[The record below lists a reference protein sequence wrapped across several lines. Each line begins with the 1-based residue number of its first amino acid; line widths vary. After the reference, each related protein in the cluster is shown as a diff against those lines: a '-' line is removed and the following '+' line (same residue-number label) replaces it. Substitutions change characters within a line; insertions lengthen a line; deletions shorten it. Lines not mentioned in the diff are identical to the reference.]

1 MVNSEAGMLIK
12 SLTMIN
18 FRKYQQVSMNF
29 GPHTNIL
36 HGENGA
42 GKTTLLEAIHSLAY
56 TRSFKTRLDG
66 DLARH
71 GEPGYQL
78 KGLFSDQ
85 GGVDHEVRVK
95 VESNRKK
102 LVSVNDEN
110 LSSRAQIIGR
120 FPLVSLT
127 PEDGELTFGSPEAR
141 RLFFNKLLSQIDPGY
156 LEKLQVYARLL
167 KQRNAMLQAYANDG
181 EDIDRMLLA
190 SLDEQRATVSAQLHE
205 ARNEHIGEF
214 KKLLYAAYGELERE
228 KSLKMA
234 FISNVRVTSDDHVI
248 DYRRAFQESLAEDKR
263 KGTTTKGPHRD
274 LFTFYLNTKDL
285 RKFGS
290 QGEHKLVLVAIKFAE
305 GRFLENFLNESP
317 VFLLDDLFAELDVK
331 RSLMIVESLQG
342 DHQIFITATD
352 LADLR
357 NHGLKVEGDSLQVI
371 DAGKIQEND

>member
-1 MVNSEAGMLIK
+1 MLIK

-29 GPHTNIL
+29 GPQTNIL

-71 GEPGYQL
+71 GETGYQL
-78 KGLFSDQ
+78 KGRFSAKS
-85 GGVDHEVRVK
+85 GTEHEVRVR
-95 VESNRKK
+95 VDSSRKK
-102 LVSVNDEN
+102 LVSVDDEN
-110 LSSRAQIIGR
+110 LNSRAQIIGR

-127 PEDGELTFGSPEAR
+127 PEDGELTFGSPEIR
-141 RLFFNKLLSQIDPGY
+141 RLFFNKLISQVDPAY
-156 LEKLQVYARLL
+156 LEKLQVYARIL
-167 KQRNAMLQAYANDG
+167 KQRNAMLQAYSNEG
-181 EDIDRMLLA
+181 VTLDRILLA
-190 SLDEQRATVSAQLHE
+190 SLDDQRATVSAQLHA
-205 ARNEHIGEF
+205 ARQRHITEF
-214 KKLLYAAYGELERE
+214 KKLLYEAYGELELE

-234 FISNVRVTSDDHVI
+234 FISNVRVTTDEVETY
-248 DYRRAFQESLAEDKR
+248 YRRAFHDSLMEDMR
-263 KGTTTKGPHRD
+263 KGTTTRGPHRD
-274 LFTFYLNTKDL
+274 MFTFYLNTKDL

-305 GRFLENFLNESP
+305 GRFLENFLNEPP

-331 RSLMIVESLQG
+331 RSMMIVDSLQG
-342 DHQIFITATD
+342 GHQIFITATD

-357 NHGLKVEGDSLQVI
+357 NHGLKVEGESLQVI
-371 DAGKIQEND
+371 DAGKIQAND

>member
-1 MVNSEAGMLIK
+1 MLIK

-18 FRKYQQVSMNF
+18 FRKYQQVSMKF

-66 DLARH
+66 DLTRH

-78 KGLFSDQ
+78 KGLFSDT
-85 GGVDHEVRVK
+85 GGVDHEVRLK
-95 VESNRKK
+95 VDSSRKK
-102 LVSVNDEN
+102 LLSVNEEN

-127 PEDGELTFGSPEAR
+127 PEDGDLTFGSPELR
-141 RLFFNKLLSQIDPGY
+141 RLFFNKLISQIDRGY
-156 LEKLQVYARLL
+156 LENLQVYARLM
-167 KQRNAMLQAYANDG
+167 KQRNAMLQAHISDARNL
-181 EDIDRMLLA
+181 DRILLA
-190 SLDEQRATVSAQLHE
+190 SMDEQRATISAQLHE
-205 ARNEHIGEF
+205 ARTIHIAGF
-214 KKLLYAAYGELERE
+214 KKLLYTAYAELEQE

-234 FISNVRVTSDDHVI
+234 YIPNVRVTSEDPEL
-248 DYRRAFQESLAEDKR
+248 DYRRAFQDSLTEDIR
-263 KGTTTKGPHRD
+263 KGTTTRGPHRD
-274 LFTFYLNTKDL
+274 LVTFYLNTKDL

-305 GRFLENFLNESP
+305 GRFLENFLREPP

-331 RSLMIVESLQG
+331 RSMMIVESLQG